1 MEITSTPLHITAF
14 QHFNTDGAV
23 VACKRFLPERVLDS
37 HPDLLS
43 ALSAALGVDADDL
56 WIQVRDAVLGSDC
69 EIQVAIKQWLMS
81 YGLSQKQYL
90 HFVVNHHHPIHSLF
104 LWIVVHLHHQH
115 INIMHVS
122 GVWTSQRSD
131 ITVLMDATII
141 LVLNCCL
148 STCKISREAIKSA
161 DDTYMQCFCDP

>member
-14 QHFNTDGAV
+14 QCFDTDGAV
-23 VACKRFLPERVLDS
+23 VACKRFLPERALDS

-43 ALSAALGVDADDL
+43 ALLAAFGEDVDDL
-56 WIQVRDAVLGSDC
+56 QIQVRDVVLGSDH
-69 EIQVAIKQWLMS
+69 EIQVAIEQWLMS

-90 HFVVNHHHPIHSLF
+90 HFVVNHHHPIDGLF

-122 GVWTSQRSD
+122 GVWTSW
-131 ITVLMDATII
+131 
-141 LVLNCCL
+141 
-148 STCKISREAIKSA
+148 
-161 DDTYMQCFCDP
+161 